1 MRGLDYALPMSLP
14 PIVEFVHT
22 RLAKLANPA
31 DARDMAAYMK
41 TTQPFYGVQNPQ
53 REPVFREMCTTFS
66 PKDGTAYRSAV
77 LSLWDAGLH
86 GNGDGSGTDGWP
98 TPPTH
103 KKDLAKPRRDSK
115 MRPPTYTG
123 PRELMYA
130 SCHFAEQFGE
140 HLTPAH
146 LPLFKRLIVDGGW
159 WDIVDWVGGKMVG
172 QVVRSH
178 RTAAAPVMRK
188 WLADDDLWVRRA
200 AIICQ
205 LGHKEETDEAML
217 FDFCL
222 SRAEEE
228 DFFIRK
234 AIGWSLRQY
243 AWTEPET
250 VKKFLKAHGKKFAPL
265 TVREAGKNIGV
276 KP

>member
-1 MRGLDYALPMSLP
+1 MSLP
-14 PIVEFVHT
+14 PIVDFVHS
-22 RLAKLANPA
+22 RLAKLANSD

-41 TTQPFYGVQNPQ
+41 TTQPFYGTQTPA
-53 REPVFREMCTTFS
+53 RLPVFKEMCEVHA
-66 PKDGTAYRSAV
+66 PKDGSAYRSGV
-77 LSLWDAGLH
+77 LALWDAGLH
-86 GNGDGSGTDGWP
+86 GGEGEGEGWP
-98 TPPTH
+98 PPP
-103 KKDLAKPRRDSK
+103 KREKDSGKPPQARRDSK
-115 MRPPTYTG
+115 MTPPVYEG
-123 PRELMYA
+123 PRELLYA
-130 SCHFAEQFGE
+130 SCYFAEEFTE
-140 HLTPAH
+140 HLTTAH
-146 LPLFKRLIVDGGW
+146 LPLLKRLIVEGGW

-172 QVVRSH
+172 HIVRTQ
-178 RTAAAPVMRK
+178 RGAAAAVMRK
-188 WLADDDLWVRRA
+188 WLEDDDLWVRRS

-205 LGHKEETDEAML
+205 LSHKEETDEKML

-234 AIGWSLRQY
+234 AIGWSLREY